1 MALVRL
7 PCSSSSLFLR
17 SNQQNLVFISPL
29 SCPQNPSYSNNG
41 DIKLSLS
48 RSSSSLFSTPLGHNP
63 LASIRAKRTRKF
75 VFQLASTSQDDAVAS
90 SSSDAEEFSRN
101 RLLAQNVPWDSTP
114 EDIRSLFE
122 KYGTVV
128 DVELSMYNK
137 IRNRGLAFVTMGSPE
152 EALAAV
158 NNLESYEFGGR
169 TLKLNYAKVKKEK
182 PSPPVKPN
190 PVTFNLFVANLP
202 FDARAKDLREF
213 FDSGSGNVVSAQI
226 IFHENPRRSSGYGFV
241 AFKTKKD
248 AEAAISEFQGKNFM
262 GRSLR
267 VARSKQFVK
276 LPSEEKSQ
284 SEDTSTDG
292 VELASA
298 AAEV

>member
-48 RSSSSLFSTPLGHNP
+48 RSSSSLFSTSLGHNP
-63 LASIRAKRTRKF
+63 LTSIRAKRTRKF

-101 RLLAQNVPWDSTP
+101 RLLAQNVPWNSTP

-128 DVELSMYNK
+128 DVEVCNFS
-137 IRNRGLAFVTMGSPE
+137 
-152 EALAAV
+152 
-158 NNLESYEFGGR
+158 
-169 TLKLNYAKVKKEK
+169 
-182 PSPPVKPN
+182 
-190 PVTFNLFVANLP
+190 LFLLP
-202 FDARAKDLREF
+202 FLFDAFGLLRIY
-213 FDSGSGNVVSAQI
+213 D
-226 IFHENPRRSSGYGFV
+226 RSFSLSFQCI
-241 AFKTKKD
+241 TR
-248 AEAAISEFQGKNFM
+248 SEIGAW
-262 GRSLR
+262 RL
-267 VARSKQFVK
+267 
-276 LPSEEKSQ
+276 
-284 SEDTSTDG
+284 
-292 VELASA
+292 
-298 AAEV
+298 